1 MRNRTRATHC
11 GDHMRVVRLPVEDS
25 AHRILSCRNPR
36 GWTMPSGFLHAS
48 RLRQRQAHLGDIDV
62 IGLCL
67 GNSQRLSFGLAT
79 VRRTPKEKRGKLD
92 EATRCSVIIF
102 HSLPESIFQQ
112 FPKTLTL
119 PHLLESAVVNFETS
133 FWRLRVVAT
142 TILKKSHRACKFIS
156 FQFCQQQILCL
167 LWCAKLG
174 FEVLVENYL
183 AIVGHCFL
191 SLCLFR
197 VIDIKHVDGKRWF
210 IISE

>member
-92 EATRCSVIIF
+92 EATRCSVVIF
-102 HSLPESIFQQ
+102 HTWPEPICRSVRASGGVCWQ
-112 FPKTLTL
+112 FLYSSPR
-119 PHLLESAVVNFETS
+119 PVVDFKTS
-133 FWRLRVVAT
+133 FWRLREVTT
-142 TILKKSHRACKFIS
+142 TIREEI
-156 FQFCQQQILCL
+156 
-167 LWCAKLG
+167 
-174 FEVLVENYL
+174 
-183 AIVGHCFL
+183 
-191 SLCLFR
+191 
-197 VIDIKHVDGKRWF
+197 
-210 IISE
+210 